1 MTDYFIQ
8 RFDYFNHPH
17 FNSFVG
23 SVFSDLDNIVIYEA
37 INRIDTVVGMYI
49 QDESSMPFSSVE
61 KAIQKEIDVIRSL
74 VHQRTDAA
82 SMLRK
87 VLDTSIQGGY
97 DYVMRLIQFKTKSG
111 SVPKKVSSPQY
122 DVDKLTHMQKHGYCE
137 YQLPQTDAFV
147 NYCQQQMAEARE
159 KFAGRDDWRGAN
171 WEGYDQTEGYRLLK
185 NYILDQHI
193 LDMVSDY
200 KGREMEFKYI
210 AWDYNHHRQ
219 TWFKNVNGI
228 EERSPTNY
236 YHFDAEPHV
245 AKMMIY
251 LSDVTLADGPFR
263 FVKGSH
269 ALGRSSFI
277 IGLHYTMDFAINRM
291 ISTDV
296 GLFSRHAFTTGRELI
311 MQFPHAFVGS
321 THFGDDLMVDS
332 PLSRYLL
339 DNTEVFTR
347 KAGAGI
353 VFDGYLGVHAGGNP
367 SSGERLAVQIGFIQK
382 KPQLGSSS
390 PKQRSVLSRGMKY
403 IKKKIAG

>member
-8 RFDYFNHPH
+8 RFDYMSHPH
-17 FNSFVG
+17 FNPFVG
-23 SVFSDLDNIVIYEA
+23 KVFSDADNILIYES
-37 INRIDTVVGMYI
+37 INRIDTVVAMYI
-49 QDESSMPFSSVE
+49 QDESSMPFSLVD
-61 KAIQKEIDVIRSL
+61 KAIKKEVDIIRSL
-74 VHQRTDAA
+74 VHQRTDAV

-87 VLDTSIQGGY
+87 ALDICIQGGY
-97 DYVMRLIQFKTKSG
+97 DYVIRLIQFKTESG
-111 SVPKKVSSPQY
+111 SVIKRASSPQY
-122 DVDKLTHMQKHGYCE
+122 DVDKLTHLQKHGYCE

-147 NYCQQQMAEARE
+147 NYCQQQMSEARE
-159 KFAGRDDWRGAN
+159 KFKGRDDWRGAN

-200 KGREMEFKYI
+200 KGREMEFKYL

-228 EERSPTNY
+228 AERSPTNY

-251 LSDVTLADGPFR
+251 LSDVTEADGPFR

-269 ALGRSSFI
+269 SLGRSSFI
-277 IGLHYTMDFAINRM
+277 IGLHHTMDFAINRLV
-291 ISTDV
+291 SSEV
-296 GLFSRHAFTTGRELI
+296 GLFARHAFMSGRELI
-311 MQFPHAFVGS
+311 MQFPHAFIGS
-321 THFGDDLMVDS
+321 THFGDDLMMDS

-339 DNTEVFTR
+339 DNTVVFTR

-367 SSGERLAVQIGFIQK
+367 TSGERLAVQIGFIQK
-382 KPQLGSSS
+382 KPKKVNSE
-390 PKQRSVLSRGMKY
+390 PMKRSVIKRGMTY
-403 IKKKIAG
+403 IKKKIVG